1 MPFKPPRLFTE
12 VVLQVIN
19 YLSGSFLPKEDPLIT
34 ALLHQ
39 SHSLTLPLFFSIP
52 QVPPLFPFRDNLI
65 ETLNIVLSVLSFQ
78 TVASV

>member
-1 MPFKPPRLFTE
+1 MSFKPPPLFTE

-39 SHSLTLPLFFSIP
+39 SYSLTLPLLFSIP
-52 QVPPLFPFRDNLI
+52 QVPSFFPFRDKLI
-65 ETLNIVLSVLSFQ
+65 ITLNIALSVLSFQ
-78 TVASV
+78 TAASV